1 MNRNTLYVVVAILA
15 IGLAVVGWRL
25 YQEENKSGIEI
36 EVGEG
41 GLTVETN

>member
-1 MNRNTLYVVVAILA
+1 MNRNTLYIVVAILA

-25 YQEENKSGIEI
+25 YQEENKEGIQI

>member
-1 MNRNTLYVVVAILA
+1 MNRNTLYAVVAILA